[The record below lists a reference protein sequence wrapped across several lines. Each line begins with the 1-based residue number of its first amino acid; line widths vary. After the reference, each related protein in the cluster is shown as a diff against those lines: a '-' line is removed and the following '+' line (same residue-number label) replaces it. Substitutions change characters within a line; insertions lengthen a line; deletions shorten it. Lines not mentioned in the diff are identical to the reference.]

1 MRNNKFMFEKRQRFS
16 IRKLSVGTC
25 SVMIGAFLF
34 AGQSVSA
41 QTELDSN
48 DTLEN
53 PIENTA
59 VLEEPINNS
68 ISENTSILNEVSFD
82 EKRWV
87 KLI

>member
-34 AGQSVSA
+34 AGQPVSA

-59 VLEEPINNS
+59 VLEESTNNS
-68 ISENTSILNEVSFD
+68 ISEDTLILNEVSLMK
-82 EKRWV
+82 KRWL
-87 KLI
+87 KLN